1 MLIKNYFKTASRNL
15 KKNKFFTLLNVFCL
29 ALGMSISLLFVAL
42 LSFVNRYDDFHA
54 NKDRIYRVTTHV
66 KDNDENPEYA
76 SAPVALA
83 QKLRED
89 VTGVETVIP
98 VHASLFG
105 EAVYIEKQIP
115 LYGYFAGP
123 EFLKT
128 FNFPLIKGNVASALS
143 NPNSIVISELEA
155 TKIFG
160 SKDPIGEVIRFE
172 PYGDM
177 VVTGVLKKLPKN
189 SHMRFDALAS
199 YATLIS
205 QKGSSFMESEDGWR
219 KFINSYVY
227 VILSE
232 NSTASDVER
241 FLNVIAKEKYRRQQN
256 FSASFSLQPLNKI
269 VPGPSL
275 YNPIGGQWDF
285 LSLTLVGL
293 TTMIILI
300 PACANYVNLSIS
312 QSLQRMKE
320 IGVRKVMG
328 GQRKQIFSQFVMETI
343 ITMFLALVLS
353 YFMFEAIRN
362 EFLQTVGSAE
372 TMDLSPTT
380 TTVIYF
386 VLFALFVG
394 VAAGVTPA
402 LYFSKINPLN
412 ALKGKPEKTT
422 RGIRFPI
429 RKVIITVQFMLSLG
443 FITSVA
449 IMFRQYRYSVNY
461 DLGFEQENILD
472 VQLKNVDQKI
482 FRNEY
487 ARLASVERISMSSH
501 ILGLEYNS
509 GKYVKDIDLR
519 DSVESAAIAI
529 DENFFSNMNLSLIAG
544 KSFSDN
550 AALNA
555 QFVIVNEELVKK
567 LKINDTHAAID
578 KLVVLPNSKGIR
590 IGGVV
595 KNFHYT
601 GLNEPIGCLYFEY
614 DPAQFKYANV
624 KLTSKN
630 SVQDIA
636 SMEALWKK
644 IGGSDKFT
652 WRYFSDEIA
661 EGYSFYFEIIKIWGY
676 LGLLAIT
683 VACLG
688 LLGTVVFTIRNRV
701 KEVSIR
707 KVVGASSQSLV
718 ILLSKDFVM
727 LMIIA
732 SVITLPVTYIAFADW
747 LLPSMQHYRGEI
759 GFLEMMISVVIMST
773 LGLTTVLSQTL
784 KAANMN
790 PVDNLRVE

>member
-1 MLIKNYFKTASRNL
+1 VLIKNYFKTASRNL

-42 LSFVNRYDDFHA
+42 LSFVNRYDDFHP

-66 KDNDENPEYA
+66 KDNNENPEYA

-83 QKLRED
+83 QKLKED
-89 VTGVETVIP
+89 VTGIETVVP
-98 VHASLFG
+98 VEASLYG
-105 EAVYIEKQIP
+105 QAGYLEKEIP
-115 LYGYFAGP
+115 LYGYFVGP
-123 EFLKT
+123 EFLKV
-128 FNFPLIKGNVASALS
+128 FNFSLIKGNITSALS
-143 NPNSIVISELEA
+143 NPNSIVISEVEA

-172 PYGDM
+172 PYGDL
-177 VVTGVLKKLPKN
+177 VVTGILKKLPKN

-205 QKGSSFMESEDGWR
+205 HRGASFMENEDSWR

-227 VILSE
+227 VLLSE
-232 NSTASDVER
+232 KSSASDVER
-241 FLNVIAKEKYRRQQN
+241 FLNVIAEEKYSGMQN
-256 FSASFSLQPLNKI
+256 FSASFTLQPLNRI

-275 YNPIGGQWDF
+275 FNPIGGQWDF
-285 LSLTLVGL
+285 LSLMLVGL
-293 TTMIILI
+293 TTMIILV

-343 ITMFLALVLS
+343 LTMFLALVLS

-372 TMDLSPTT
+372 TMDLSPTV

-386 VLFALFVG
+386 ILFALLVG

-412 ALKGKPEKTT
+412 ALKGKSEKTS

-449 IMFRQYRYSVNY
+449 IMFQQYRYSLNY

-472 VQLKNVDQKI
+472 VRLKSVDPKI
-482 FRNEY
+482 FKNEY
-487 ARLASVERISMSSH
+487 ASLASVERVSMSSH

-509 GKYVKDIDLR
+509 GKYVKDIDLK
-519 DSVESAAIAI
+519 DSIESAAIAI
-529 DENFFSNMNLSLIAG
+529 DENFFSNMNLTLLAG
-544 KSFSDN
+544 KSFSEN

-567 LKINDTHAAID
+567 LKINELHTAID
-578 KLVVLPNSKGIR
+578 KFMVLPGGKAIR

-601 GLNEPIGCLYFEY
+601 GLTEPIGSMYFEY

-624 KLTSKN
+624 KLSSK
-630 SVQDIA
+630 SSDRDLA

-644 IGGSDKFT
+644 IGGADKFT
-652 WRYFSDEIA
+652 WQYFSDEIA

-688 LLGTVVFTIRNRV
+688 LLGTVVFTIKNRV

-707 KVVGASSQSLV
+707 KVVGASSRSLV
-718 ILLSKDFVM
+718 ILLSKDFIM

-759 GFLEMMISVVIMST
+759 GFLEIFISVLIMST
-773 LGLTTVLSQTL
+773 LGLITVLSQTL